1 LHTAP
6 TDRLAPAFAL
16 GWLLAAGIMAVLWN
30 RQRATKNATAVDVAW
45 AGNLALLA
53 VLFAAALPGDPAR
66 RAVLAALGVFHGGR
80 LALHLWRDRVRGKS
94 AEDGR
99 YRDLRAKWGA
109 AADRRFFVFY
119 QAQAA
124 LDVLLA
130 VPFALVALRAEPFPS
145 AWDGA
150 ALAVFLA
157 GFLLETSADRSLRR
171 FKADPKNRGAVCRDG
186 LWAYSRH
193 PNYFGEWLVW
203 VAYAVL
209 AWPHPA
215 GACGL
220 VAPLLMLFFILKVT
234 GIPPTEAQSV
244 RSRGDAYR
252 AYQRDVSAFVPW
264 FPRRSAA

>member
-1 LHTAP
+1 
-6 TDRLAPAFAL
+6 
-16 GWLLAAGIMAVLWN
+16 MAVLWN

-80 LALHLWRDRVRGKS
+80 LALHLWRDRVRGKA

-145 AWDGA
+145 AWDVA
-150 ALAVFLA
+150 ALAVFVA
-157 GFLLETSADRSLRR
+157 GLLLETSADRSLRR
-171 FKADPKNRGAVCRDG
+171 FKSDPKNRGAVCRDG

-220 VAPLLMLFFILKVT
+220 AAPLLMLFFILKVT

-252 AYQRDVSAFVPW
+252 AYQREVSAFVPW